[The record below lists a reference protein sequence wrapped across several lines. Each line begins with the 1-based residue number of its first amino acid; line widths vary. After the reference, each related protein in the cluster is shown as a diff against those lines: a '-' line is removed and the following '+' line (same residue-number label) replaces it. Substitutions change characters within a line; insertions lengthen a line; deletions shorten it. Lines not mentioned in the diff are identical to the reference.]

1 MSVYYVIASR
11 QCWLPCSR
19 PPVRPHSLMAPTIL
33 SFSHCQ
39 LAICFFA
46 SSFNSKL
53 YGCIHISMM
62 NLTWHFQNACVW
74 RAATAMR
81 RASNRIPK
89 RSLDTDFELSQVES
103 HQKGRAGARRGPV
116 GPSKV
121 RKAAF
126 TSTGTVIPQG
136 MGHSCFCLSAAA
148 AETLC
153 PSTSPKGQAC

>member
-1 MSVYYVIASR
+1 MLASL
-11 QCWLPCSR
+11 QQTS
-19 PPVRPHSLMAPTIL
+19 SQT
-33 SFSHCQ
+33 SFSDGTHNIVIQ
-39 LAICFFA
+39 PLPASHLLLA

-53 YGCIHISMM
+53 YGCIHTGMM

-81 RASNRIPK
+81 RASNRVPK
-89 RSLDTDFELSQVES
+89 RSLDTDFELSQVEP

-136 MGHSCFCLSAAA
+136 MGHSRFCLSAAA